1 MKLLIT
7 ADWQTQLSNLD
18 RCKSAAESVLS
29 LVKEHGLEGVVVAGD
44 LKQAYNPLD
53 LRVINFWTSF
63 VKRIKREGAEP
74 LLLLG
79 NHDRIGLYRDD
90 LNWLP
95 ILKDAGASI
104 CSEVTPWQFKGG
116 RVHALPFV
124 RDKDD
129 YVSSLQKL
137 HALPTNPKRDILVF
151 HQTIVGAAY
160 HARKTADTGASLKEL
175 KPQRYRVCLGGDIH
189 LSQQIGK
196 NAWYVGSPFP
206 MDWGEANQQ
215 KVFALLL
222 DNELR
227 FVPTGAASW
236 YDPSVKGF
244 KKPKSWQGAR
254 VRLRVPVKPGQDYG
268 ALVLQTKVEAERE
281 CVGAQITVQ
290 PIVQDA
296 ADTSI
301 AEVEGS
307 LTERQHME
315 VYVKKAVKKEDRA
328 ETMAYIAHRLAETGI
343 VNRQVGDVT
352 FQRVEARNF
361 LCFSKLEMDLDAPG
375 VTLVTGTNHDRPGKS
390 NGSGKT
396 SLLSALPVALFG
408 KTFKKQDGD
417 AWAKR
422 GTKKTEVSAYFKLA
436 GGGVVQATRKR
447 RPSSVRLY
455 VDGDERSAGGRQAN
469 VGKDIEELCGYSW
482 DTFASTVFI
491 SQEEIGAFLWGTPK
505 QRHEVI
511 ARLQNLERFELAW
524 KKTTTD
530 VSRTIK
536 ARELM
541 ETDVEEA
548 EEKLRTIEEVSD
560 VTEELARAEKVEA
573 TANKKAYR
581 SAAAVPARPSDKG
594 ALNTRKLWLEIT
606 RQAGDARSSATVIA
620 DQIQELRDAPT
631 KCPTCGQT
639 LKLNTAVLRTRVKKL
654 CGALKEARGKQAL
667 LEVRTRAAQVKY
679 DHTNAAYRKVCA
691 VRASKQSEA
700 RTAESVWKNARTD
713 RRRWEGK
720 ATQQRDEVAEWG
732 KTLSFQ
738 RATVEVLRNHEQFL
752 YVAAK
757 VLARDG
763 LPAYLSQLLCPKLNA
778 AADYFSDLFTDS
790 EIQVRFSIDNGQ
802 VMVDVINPYGGE
814 GIKDQSMGE
823 RRIAAL
829 ITSFALREVS
839 HKSNILILDEPGDG
853 LDPESRSA
861 FAKGLK
867 KLSGFGTVFVVTH
880 DSNMAAELA
889 DVRQLR
895 VEKREG
901 SSVLKSG

>member
-1 MKLLIT
+1 MRLLLT
-7 ADWQTQLSNLD
+7 ADWQSQLSNLD

-29 LVKEHGLEGVVVAGD
+29 LVKEHGLEAVVVAGD

-63 VKRIKREGAEP
+63 VKELTSVGAHS

-95 ILKDAGASI
+95 ILEDAGASV
-104 CSEVTPWQFKGG
+104 CSDVASFRFQGG

-124 RDKDD
+124 GDKDA
-129 YVSSLQKL
+129 YASSLRKL

-151 HQTIVGAAY
+151 HQTIIGSMY
-160 HARKTADTGASLKEL
+160 HALKTADVGASLKEL
-175 KPQRYRVCLGGDIH
+175 KPQRYRYCLGGDIH
-189 LSQQIGK
+189 MPQQIGK
-196 NAWYVGSPFP
+196 NAWYIGSPFP
-206 MDWGEANQQ
+206 MNWGECNQE
-215 KVFALLL
+215 KKFCVLL
-222 DNELR
+222 DGKLR

-254 VRLRVPVKPGQDYG
+254 LRLRVPVQPGQDYG
-268 ALVLQTKVEAERE
+268 ALTLRTKASAEI
-281 CVGAQITVQ
+281 VYPNAQITVQ
-290 PIVQDA
+290 PVVQA
-296 ADTSI
+296 TTNTSI

-307 LTERQHME
+307 RTERQHME
-315 VYVKKAVKKEDRA
+315 VYVRKAVKKEDRE
-328 ETMAYIAHRLAETGI
+328 ETLAYIAHRLAETGI

-361 LCFSKLEMDLDAPG
+361 LCFSKLKMDLDVPG
-375 VTLVTGTNHDRPGKS
+375 VTLVTGVNHDRPGKS

-408 KTFKKQDGD
+408 KTFKKQDGN
-417 AWAKR
+417 AWVKR
-422 GTKKTEVSAYFKLA
+422 GTKKAEVSAYFKLA

-447 RPSSVRLY
+447 KPSSVRLY
-455 VDGDERSAGGRQAN
+455 VDGDEKSAGGRQAH
-469 VGKDIEELCGYSW
+469 VGRDIEELCGYSW

-524 KKTTTD
+524 KETTTD

-536 ARELM
+536 ARERM
-541 ETDVEEA
+541 ETDVWEA
-548 EEKLRTIEEVSD
+548 EEKLRTIEDVSD
-560 VTEELARAEKVEA
+560 VTKELLHAEKVEA
-573 TANKKAYR
+573 TAKKEAGR
-581 SAAAVPARPSDKG
+581 LRAAVPVHPSDKD
-594 ALNTRKLWLEIT
+594 ASNARKVWRERTRE
-606 RQAGDARSSATVIA
+606 AADARSSATAIA
-620 DQIQELRDAPT
+620 DQIEELKSAPT

-639 LKLNTAVLRTRVKKL
+639 LKRDKAALRTHAKKL
-654 CGALKEARGKQAL
+654 RGALKEAREEQTQ
-667 LEVRTRAAQVKY
+667 LEVRARTAQVKY
-679 DHTNAAYRKVCA
+679 DEANTVYREASMARVSKKSKALAA
-691 VRASKQSEA
+691 EL
-700 RTAESVWKNARTD
+700 VWKNSKTD
-713 RRRWEGK
+713 RHRWEEK
-720 ATQQRDEVAEWG
+720 AAQQKDEVTEWE
-732 KTLSFQ
+732 TVLSLRREAVTVFQ
-738 RATVEVLRNHEQFL
+738 EHEQFL
-752 YVAAK
+752 HTAAK

-763 LPAYLSQLLCPKLNA
+763 LPAYLSQLLCPKLNV
-778 AADYFSDLFTDS
+778 AADYFSELFTDS

-802 VMVDVINPYGGE
+802 VMVDIINPYGGE

-853 LDPESRSA
+853 LDPESRRA
-861 FAKGLK
+861 FANGLK
-867 KLSGFGTVFVVTH
+867 KLSGFGAVFVVTH

-901 SSVLKSG
+901 SSVLK